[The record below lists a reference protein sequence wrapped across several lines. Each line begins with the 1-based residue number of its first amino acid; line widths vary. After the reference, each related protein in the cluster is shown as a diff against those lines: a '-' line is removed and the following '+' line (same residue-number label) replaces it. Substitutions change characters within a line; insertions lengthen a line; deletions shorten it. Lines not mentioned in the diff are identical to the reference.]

1 METLDDKLE
10 GKKLE
15 LEYPCNWCY
24 KVISTEK
31 EALQNAVKDVVDERE
46 HTLTDSNKS
55 KGGKYVSMNLDMLVH
70 NEDDRQFIYDSL
82 KKHDDIKMVL

>member
-1 METLDDKLE
+1 VETLDDKLE